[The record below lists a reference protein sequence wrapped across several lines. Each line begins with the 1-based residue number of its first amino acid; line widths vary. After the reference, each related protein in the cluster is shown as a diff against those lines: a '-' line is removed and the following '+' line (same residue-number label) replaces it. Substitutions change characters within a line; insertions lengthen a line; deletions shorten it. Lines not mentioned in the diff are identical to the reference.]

1 MAGLATL
8 NRAFAQQEEQVI
20 PWVDQPGDVPPG
32 PIQMPQTMKPGFF
45 WTVATGPLEP
55 GKIIHNLQKW
65 EDMGSWITPND
76 HFFQITHYGTPDIDP
91 KTYSLEVTG
100 LVDKPLKLSL
110 EQLRALPR
118 FKVTSTIECSGNR
131 GLPFLIS
138 AVGNAEW
145 GGASL
150 ADILRQAKPRKT
162 GTEIVF
168 IGHDAG
174 EEVIRDVSIRANF
187 GRSMSLDDAM
197 SPNNLLCYE
206 MNNAALPARNGFP
219 LRLIVPGWYGVA
231 NVKWLKRIEVRD
243 TRYMGR
249 FMARDY
255 VTLREEKIN
264 NESFWSET
272 AIGRML
278 LTSAPARV
286 VKQGERYRVRGM
298 AWGGPVSR
306 VEVQVDGGE
315 WIPAPLDSQKGE
327 FAWRFWSADWP
338 NATPGEHSI
347 TSRAFDTKGNMQP
360 PGNDPLLAGK
370 KTYWESNGQAAR
382 HIRIS

>member
-1 MAGLATL
+1 MATGGALATL
-8 NRAFAQQEEQVI
+8 NQAFAAGQEEQTI
-20 PWVDQPGDVPPG
+20 AWVDQPGDVPPG
-32 PIQMPQTMKPGFF
+32 PIQMPQTLKPGFF

-65 EDMGSWITPND
+65 EDMRSWITPND
-76 HFFQITHYGTPDIDP
+76 RFFQITHYGTPDINP
-91 KTYSLEVTG
+91 ETYSLEVTG

-110 EQLRALPR
+110 EQLKALPR
-118 FKVTSTIECSGNR
+118 TKVTSTIECSGNR

-150 ADILRQAKPRKT
+150 ANILQQAKPRNT

-174 EEVIRDVSIRANF
+174 EEVIRDVPIRANF
-187 GRSMSLDDAM
+187 GRSMSLDNAM
-197 SPNNLLCYE
+197 SPNNILCYE

-219 LRLIVPGWYGVA
+219 LRLIVPGWDGVA

-264 NESFWSET
+264 GELF
-272 AIGRML
+272 GR
-278 LTSAPARV
+278 SPR
-286 VKQGERYRVRGM
+286 
-298 AWGGPVSR
+298 
-306 VEVQVDGGE
+306 
-315 WIPAPLDSQKGE
+315 
-327 FAWRFWSADWP
+327 
-338 NATPGEHSI
+338 
-347 TSRAFDTKGNMQP
+347 
-360 PGNDPLLAGK
+360 
-370 KTYWESNGQAAR
+370 
-382 HIRIS
+382 